1 MNIMFSLEN
10 INRIASHRIASHR
23 IASHRIAS
31 HRIASHKYSIIKN
44 YPQKNINYKF
54 LKILIYIYAFSFGI
68 AIINFF
74 EILSYHISFL
84 FNKFYFF
91 TERRINMKNILNLF
105 TLITLMIVS
114 VSCSDI
120 LSPKEFK

>member
-10 INRIASHRIASHR
+10 T
-23 IASHRIAS
+23 

-68 AIINFF
+68 AIINSLK
-74 EILSYHISFL
+74 ILSYYIGFL
-84 FNKFYFF
+84 FNKFY
-91 TERRINMKNILNLF
+91 LNF
-105 TLITLMIVS
+105 
-114 VSCSDI
+114 I
-120 LSPKEFK
+120 LSQKGELI